1 MHQGNRQLF
10 NLAFLIAF
18 LTVTA
23 TINICHTETG
33 LDADPSCPACNF
45 KSTCLATA
53 VIHFFQLPVIS
64 PIEILDYFVAN
75 NHVEEVIPNTASR
88 SPPTV

>member
-1 MHQGNRQLF
+1 MHQKNRQLV
-10 NLAFLIAF
+10 NLVFLIAF
-18 LTVTA
+18 LAVTA

-33 LDADPSCPACNF
+33 LQADPSCPACNF

-64 PIEILDYFVAN
+64 PIEIMNYFVAVN
-75 NHVEEVIPNTASR
+75 YVDEVIPKTASR
-88 SPPTV
+88 SPPTA

>member
-1 MHQGNRQLF
+1 MHQGNRRLF

-18 LTVTA
+18 FVVTA

-64 PIEILDYFVAN
+64 PLEIMDCFVA
-75 NHVEEVIPNTASR
+75 VDYIEEVIPNSVSR
-88 SPPTV
+88 SPPAV